1 MNKLGYALA
10 GAAIA
15 VPFGIVGPLAG
26 AGASTNIPTANV
38 ATATVTYTGCL
49 NSLGGIYNVVVS
61 PIAPKACHVHDRRIS
76 WNQKGP
82 VGSAGPTGPEGALGP
97 QGPSGATGDTG
108 PQGPTGATGDTGA
121 TGATGAQGPK
131 GDTGAQGAQG
141 PQGPAVGVTCTTE
154 NINCNQPVK
163 LTNAY
168 QKVLTVPVSTAGM
181 YYATGSTMIQSFAQP
196 NTIDSVSCQMDG
208 TRYAPSVTTAG
219 NGPAVVELTVG
230 GAVEVASGGNITVS
244 CKSSVAGDLFLP
256 PGMLT
261 AIRVDN
267 SNGTAA

>member
-1 MNKLGYALA
+1 MNKLGYALV

-26 AGASTNIPTANV
+26 AGASTDVPAANV

-61 PIAPKACHVHDRRIS
+61 PIAPKACRVHDRRIS

-82 VGSAGPTGPEGALGP
+82 AGSTGPTGPQGAF
-97 QGPSGATGDTG
+97 G

-131 GDTGAQGAQG
+131 GDTGAQG

-168 QKVLTVPVSTAGM
+168 QKVLTVPVSTAGT

-219 NGPAVVELTVG
+219 NGPAIVELTVG
-230 GAVEVASGGNITVS
+230 GAVQVASGANITVS